1 MSGEAKRVHYEV
13 TPTGIEVAV
22 YSDGD
27 IVLRT
32 PDRSSVV
39 LEPAQ
44 LRQLSQ
50 VLSQLPDSAPQ
61 RVSLGENRLEEEA
74 RIHWDGS
81 SAEVTDG
88 TSTNISLTIDGVTDV
103 ETALGRLGY

>member
-13 TPTGIEVAV
+13 TPTGVEVAV

-32 PDRSSVV
+32 PDHSGVV

-44 LRQLSQ
+44 IRTLSH
-50 VLSQLPDSAPQ
+50 VLSHLPDSASK
-61 RVSLGENRLEEEA
+61 RVSLGANRLEEEA
-74 RIHWDGS
+74 RLHWDGS
-81 SAEVTDG
+81 RATLSDG
-88 TSTNISLTIDGVTDV
+88 PSSSISLTIDGVIDI
-103 ETALGRLGY
+103 ETTLGQLGY